1 MKSKITGYACFVEH
15 KCPICGHEFFP
26 TQDWVYNDGKEKKVC
41 SWSCHLKARDGK
53 DKAQRVYFG
62 NGVYY
67 SSRDREIQSLARD
80 GVDPQE
86 LAERYNITRARVL
99 QIILAGKP
107 AR

>member
-1 MKSKITGYACFVEH
+1 MKSKTTGYACFVEH

-26 TQDWVYNDGKEKKVC
+26 TIEWVWNDSKGKKVC
-41 SWSCHLKARDGK
+41 SYPCHQKARERN

-67 SSRDREIQSLARD
+67 SSRDREIQNLARD

-86 LAERYNITRARVL
+86 LAERYNITRTRVL
-99 QIILAGKP
+99 QIIRAGKP